1 MGRYCPSRMVEHPK
15 SKSNQPSPRGDGS
28 PCTYILFKNPSEPF
42 LVDFLSLLN
51 GTPGLH
57 FGASIGI
64 YESLFRESGVVTHEA
79 LASLLKTCYKSEAVR
94 DEVEA
99 MWEAEGSL
107 AFGDHCNCDQ
117 GR

>member
-1 MGRYCPSRMVEHPK
+1 MRNFPIPAQG
-15 SKSNQPSPRGDGS
+15 
-28 PCTYILFKNPSEPF
+28 PF
-42 LVDFLSLLN
+42 LGNFLSLLN

-79 LASLLKTCYKSEAVR
+79 LASLLKTRYKSEAVR

-99 MWEAEGSL
+99 MWEAEASL
-107 AFGDHCNCDQ
+107 AFGDHCNEAKSVA
-117 GR
+117 GNHWL